1 MGVVI
6 YHLSHK
12 NTRKNTI
19 MAETRSPLLK
29 RPQQSVREQI
39 IHHHHHHHFNDEY
52 ISPTYK
58 STPLFKPEISPY
70 DQEEHPQARRH
81 AWGTHI
87 HQYAGIGPLSFLGSQ
102 PKSRDLYVARS
113 HRHYLSG
120 FSYVRHDQIN
130 KTHITP
136 FKKALNRANDDLVPP
151 AALIPL
157 EKYGRIGHP
166 GDQGRQV
173 RESPRVLRA
182 FSTKQHEN

>member
-1 MGVVI
+1 
-6 YHLSHK
+6 
-12 NTRKNTI
+12 
-19 MAETRSPLLK
+19 MAGTSPLLK
-29 RPQQSVREQI
+29 RPQQEQI

-70 DQEEHPQARRH
+70 DQVEHPQARRH

-120 FSYVRHDQIN
+120 FSYSA
-130 KTHITP
+130 
-136 FKKALNRANDDLVPP
+136 FKNRD
-151 AALIPL
+151 
-157 EKYGRIGHP
+157 
-166 GDQGRQV
+166 
-173 RESPRVLRA
+173 
-182 FSTKQHEN
+182 F